1 ARGVRAG
8 GELPRHHLRLRT
20 ADLFAVAGALFPAF
34 PVRDARRAQDAERGP
49 HRRRAARA
57 RGDAGG
63 VVQHGRGGGGF
74 VHRRR
79 STQHGGVRR
88 DVFLSAPVAHL
99 RSTAEEISEHR
110 AALPKPVRRAG
121 RSPHHHHRRRDDR
134 LPAHRP
140 GLSHRRDRSRRLVR
154 ARDPLFRGAWTEVAR
169 VLAGGGV
176 CAEAS
181 RRGRAQV
188 AELDAAGRRP
198 AMDSRAL
205 LLTSCGNTAA
215 FPRPSWRIRRILESF
230 PAMSDH
236 TQKIISPVDGSVY
249 AERPIA
255 RDTEIDA
262 AASSARAALPEW
274 RAVPIKKRA
283 DYMLAFLDALVAM
296 NDEITVE
303 LAWQMGRPVRYGGE
317 RRAAEERVRAMA
329 AMAEEALKPYVP
341 PETPGFR
348 RYIAREPLG
357 IVLVIA
363 PWNYP
368 YLTALNTIVPGLL
381 AGNAIILKH
390 AVQTLLVGER
400 IAQAFERAGLPKGL
414 FHNLVMSHEQ
424 TEKLI
429 RSGRIDHVNFTGSV
443 AGGRA
448 IERATAGTFASLGL
462 ELGGKDPAYVRA
474 DAKLDHAIENLVD
487 GTFYNS
493 GQCCCGVER
502 IYVDAAVYDDFVAGF
517 ADLTRKYVVG
527 NPLDQATTLGPMARS
542 SFADTVREQIAE
554 ARRK

>member
-1 ARGVRAG
+1 
-8 GELPRHHLRLRT
+8 
-20 ADLFAVAGALFPAF
+20 
-34 PVRDARRAQDAERGP
+34 
-49 HRRRAARA
+49 
-57 RGDAGG
+57 
-63 VVQHGRGGGGF
+63 
-74 VHRRR
+74 
-79 STQHGGVRR
+79 
-88 DVFLSAPVAHL
+88 
-99 RSTAEEISEHR
+99 
-110 AALPKPVRRAG
+110 
-121 RSPHHHHRRRDDR
+121 
-134 LPAHRP
+134 
-140 GLSHRRDRSRRLVR
+140 
-154 ARDPLFRGAWTEVAR
+154 
-169 VLAGGGV
+169 
-176 CAEAS
+176 
-181 RRGRAQV
+181 
-188 AELDAAGRRP
+188 
-198 AMDSRAL
+198 
-205 LLTSCGNTAA
+205 
-215 FPRPSWRIRRILESF
+215 
-230 PAMSDH
+230 
-236 TQKIISPVDGSVY
+236 
-249 AERPIA
+249 
-255 RDTEIDA
+255 
-262 AASSARAALPEW
+262 
-274 RAVPIKKRA
+274 
-283 DYMLAFLDALVAM
+283 
-296 NDEITVE
+296 
-303 LAWQMGRPVRYGGE
+303 
-317 RRAAEERVRAMA
+317 MA
-329 AMAEEALKPYVP
+329 AIAEEALEPYVP

-400 IAQAFERAGLPKGL
+400 IDQAFKHAGLPKGL

-424 TEKLI
+424 TETLI

-502 IYVDAAVYDDFVAGF
+502 IYVDAKVYDDFVAGF
-517 ADLTRKYVVG
+517 TDLTRKYVVG

-554 ARRK
+554 ARRKGANALINMKVEGDRPGSPYLAPEVLVNVDHQMEVMREESFGPVVGIMKVRDDEEAITLMNDSPYGLTASIWTQDMDRAAEIGARIETGTVFMNRCDYLDPYLTWTGVKDTGRGTTLSKYGFDALTQPKSFHLRAL